1 MSKNKENK
9 KTNFLTEEKAYEKYI
24 LMILSIAAIIYSVLI
39 FLDVFDVSLK
49 GKELTGNNKIIFS
62 IILFAFGIITMFM
75 SIVQI
80 LKDAKYKNTVFNEL
94 VNDYNN
100 NSIKKYLYDETLD
113 LDMLSI
119 ELYKKN
125 IGFEYKVEKGS
136 FHLFVDKKNVD
147 IAIVD
152 LGLPDINGIEL
163 TLKIKSISPK
173 TKIIILTSHEKQEEV
188 VACFRNGANAYCS
201 KEIDTKILK
210 FNPKDKRIALDIPSI
225 EE

>member
-1 MSKNKENK
+1 MSKNKEDK

-39 FLDVFDVSLK
+39 FLGVFDVSLK

-80 LKDAKYKNTVFNEL
+80 LKGAKYKNTVFNEL

-100 NSIKKYLYDETLD
+100 NSIKKYLYDETID

-136 FHLFVDKKNVD
+136 FHLFVDKKNVIFSFD
-147 IAIVD
+147 YKD
-152 LGLPDINGIEL
+152 EFCDNL
-163 TLKIKSISPK
+163 TD
-173 TKIIILTSHEKQEEV
+173 EEV
-188 VACFRNGANAYCS
+188 EDLPLW
-201 KEIDTKILK
+201 EIGGIYSTLDYT
-210 FNPKDKRIALDIPSI
+210 KDKIYKEYIKFIKEYKED
-225 EE
+225 